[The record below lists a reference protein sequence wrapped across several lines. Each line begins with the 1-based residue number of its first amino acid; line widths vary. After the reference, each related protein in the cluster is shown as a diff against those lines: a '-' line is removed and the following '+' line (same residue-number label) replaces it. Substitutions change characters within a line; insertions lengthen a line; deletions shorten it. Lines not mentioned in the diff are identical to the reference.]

1 LVPGEPLFPAR
12 TTGIAPETGLGWR
25 AQSRSRLVRL
35 TLTYQRALGTT
46 RIKGLIVLRK
56 LRVTQ
61 AQLTSHDVV
70 QSCSIE

>member
-1 LVPGEPLFPAR
+1 
-12 TTGIAPETGLGWR
+12 
-25 AQSRSRLVRL
+25 VRL